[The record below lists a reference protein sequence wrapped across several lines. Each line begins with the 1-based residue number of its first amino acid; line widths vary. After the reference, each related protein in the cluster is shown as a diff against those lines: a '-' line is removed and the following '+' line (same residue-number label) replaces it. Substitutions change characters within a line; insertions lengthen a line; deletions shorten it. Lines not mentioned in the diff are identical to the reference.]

1 MSAEGGATHRS
12 ALIAQHLGTP
22 SKIRHEVRKPD
33 ERAVF
38 YVSKILATG
47 QFRFAARRRRELSSI
62 DDDPQLSTGPSGE
75 FVRHRDE
82 VFYAADHRPI
92 RNPELPQLRSIA
104 ATPFWTTLIDGTQR
118 GWVFLGIMAFGALLI
133 LSGFS
138 VVIGKG
144 NGAGWI
150 EVIFGLSLIITPVL
164 LTAQKR
170 RTIREAEQRRQKEH
184 AERDERDRQLL
195 AAYSAALDRLRD
207 NPDDEALKL
216 VRRER
221 EKLDSPYAIWGDAA
235 RATVLQVGFNSLAK
249 RGPEASPDIAALMD
263 RASSAAGLI
272 AEDATGVKQMLY
284 STVLWHLLS
293 DDRLGEVQRGI
304 VRTIQ
309 NGFAIAPEHVP
320 IDTASEEQ
328 FDRLRGIDHRS
339 VPRCDAQLPLRP
351 REYCIYS
358 TTDTASRAIVISN
371 QRLVIGGAT
380 KPEELLIAEIDDIEV
395 DADQSGVT
403 VRTTGKKRPIVIQL
417 AEPIYFAS
425 LLSLATTL
433 DERPKSFT

>member
-1 MSAEGGATHRS
+1 M
-12 ALIAQHLGTP
+12 
-22 SKIRHEVRKPD
+22 
-33 ERAVF
+33 F

-62 DDDPQLSTGPSGE
+62 DDDRELSTGPSGE

-92 RNPELPQLRSIA
+92 RNPELPHLRSIA
-104 ATPFWTTLIDGTQR
+104 TTPFWTTLVDGTPR
-118 GWVFLGIMAFGALLI
+118 GWAFVAMMAFGALLM
-133 LSGFS
+133 LLGLS
-138 VVIGKG
+138 VVVHGS
-144 NGAGWI
+144 GAGWV
-150 EVIFGLSLIITPVL
+150 EVILGLALIGAPIVM
-164 LTAQKR
+164 TAQKR
-170 RTIREAEQRRQKEH
+170 STIREAEQRRQKEH

-195 AAYSAALDRLRD
+195 SAYSAALDRLRD

-249 RGPEASPDIAALMD
+249 RGAEASPEIAALMD

-293 DDRLGEVQRGI
+293 DDRLGETQREV

-309 NGFAIAPEHVP
+309 RGFAIQPEDVP
-320 IDTASEEQ
+320 VDTFSEEQ
-328 FDRLRGIDHRS
+328 FDRLRGIDHRN
-339 VPRCDAQLPLRP
+339 VPKCDPQMPLRP
-351 REYCIYS
+351 REYCIFN
-358 TTDTASRAIVISN
+358 TNDTASRPVVISN
-371 QRLVIGGAT
+371 QRLVIGGNA

-395 DADQSGVT
+395 DADHSTVT
-403 VRTTGKKRPIVIQL
+403 VRTTGKKRPAVIQL
-417 AEPIYFAS
+417 TEPIYFAS

>member
-1 MSAEGGATHRS
+1 
-12 ALIAQHLGTP
+12 
-22 SKIRHEVRKPD
+22 
-33 ERAVF
+33 VF

-62 DDDPQLSTGPSGE
+62 DDDPVLSTGPSGE

-92 RNPELPQLRSIA
+92 RNPELPQLRSIGT
-104 ATPFWTTLIDGTQR
+104 TPFWTTLIDGTSR
-118 GWVFLGIMAFGALLI
+118 GWAFLAMMIFGALLI
-133 LSGFS
+133 LAGFS

-144 NGAGWI
+144 NGAGWV
-150 EVIFGLSLIITPVL
+150 EVIFGLALILAPIL

-170 RTIREAEQRRQKEH
+170 HTIREAEQRRQKEH
-184 AERDERDRQLL
+184 ADRDERDRQLL
-195 AAYSAALDRLRD
+195 AAYAAALDRLRD

-263 RASSAAGLI
+263 RASSAAGLV

-293 DDRLGEVQRGI
+293 DDRLGEAQRQV

-309 NGFAIAPEHVP
+309 NGFAIAPQDVP
-320 IDTASEEQ
+320 IDTSSEEQ
-328 FDRLRGIDHRS
+328 FDRLRGIDHRN
-339 VPRCDAQLPLRP
+339 VPKCDAQLPLRP

-358 TTDTASRAIVISN
+358 TTDTASRQIIISN
-371 QRLVIGGAT
+371 QRLVIGSTA

-395 DADQSGVT
+395 DADSNSVT
-403 VRTTGKKRPIVIQL
+403 VRTTGKKRPAVIQL
-417 AEPIYFAS
+417 TEPIYFAS